1 MKTKAMT
8 RKKLFAMFIALAQC
22 FACLAGDV
30 KPAPA
35 FPGKSHAMLRLE
47 ANERFILLPVEEKT
61 GICNINIIYDNK
73 SRQSLNV
80 RLAADKVDYYVP
92 LDISGYKGREILLDI
107 NALGDVLKNGSF
119 KDYVCWQHIRQ
130 SADFDTANR
139 EPHRPLYHHT
149 PAYGWM
155 NDPNGMFY
163 NNGEYHLY
171 YQWNPYG
178 SQWENMHWGHSVSRD
193 LIHWENCPAVL
204 APDDLGTIFSGSSV
218 VDKDNTA
225 GFGAGAIVAF
235 YTSAGKKQ
243 TQSIAYSTD
252 NGNTFTKYHGNPVII
267 GDVPDFRDPNVFW
280 NEELGKWNLILA
292 AGQEMRIYSSA
303 DLKNWTYE
311 SSFGKGF
318 GNHGGV
324 WECPDLMKV
333 SSPDGKTEKWVLVCN
348 INPGGPAGG
357 SATQYFTGSFDGR
370 TFTCDSKPETTKWL
384 DYGKDHYAAVSFDN
398 APDGRQVLVAWM
410 SNWQYADRV
419 PTQQYRSANS
429 IARDLFLFN
438 DGGETYVGSAP
449 SQEYLKLRGKKTLHK
464 SFSAGRKAF
473 TAQLPDD
480 DGTCEIKISLDPAE
494 NSKLQFTLNNDKGE
508 KVTVEYDSSTDT
520 LSMNRHESGT
530 TGFSNE
536 FACRTAAPVLG
547 GTLKELRMF
556 VDKSSIEI
564 FANGGRTVM
573 TNIVFPSEPYKSFTI
588 ESSKK
593 TKVKSLDIYDINI

>member
-1 MKTKAMT
+1 MT

-61 GICNINIIYDNK
+61 GICNISIIYDNK

-80 RLAADKVDYYVP
+80 RLAANKVDYYVP
-92 LDISGYKGREILLDI
+92 LDISGHKGREILLDI

-193 LIHWENCPAVL
+193 LIHWENRSAVL
-204 APDDLGTIFSGSSV
+204 APDDLGTIFSGSCV

-333 SSPDGKTEKWVLVCN
+333 SSPDGKTEK
-348 INPGGPAGG
+348 
-357 SATQYFTGSFDGR
+357 
-370 TFTCDSKPETTKWL
+370 
-384 DYGKDHYAAVSFDN
+384 
-398 APDGRQVLVAWM
+398 
-410 SNWQYADRV
+410 
-419 PTQQYRSANS
+419 
-429 IARDLFLFN
+429 
-438 DGGETYVGSAP
+438 
-449 SQEYLKLRGKKTLHK
+449 
-464 SFSAGRKAF
+464 
-473 TAQLPDD
+473 
-480 DGTCEIKISLDPAE
+480 
-494 NSKLQFTLNNDKGE
+494 
-508 KVTVEYDSSTDT
+508 
-520 LSMNRHESGT
+520 
-530 TGFSNE
+530 
-536 FACRTAAPVLG
+536 
-547 GTLKELRMF
+547 
-556 VDKSSIEI
+556 
-564 FANGGRTVM
+564 
-573 TNIVFPSEPYKSFTI
+573 
-588 ESSKK
+588 
-593 TKVKSLDIYDINI
+593 